1 MLSNN
6 NSINLLG
13 KAMISILMKYNSRG
27 AMDTIPEGSYESNSG
42 GVMNPIAGNYDKF
55 LYPFKIFEKYHV
67 NFYYKNYYYKCIYA
81 L

>member
-42 GVMNPIAGNYDKF
+42 GAMNPIPGE
-55 LYPFKIFEKYHV
+55 L
-67 NFYYKNYYYKCIYA
+67 
-81 L
+81 